1 MSEPAAPHSSP
12 TTTRPRLSRN
22 GTAPPTP
29 SEATTTPA
37 RTLRPAALDRF
48 RTAVAP
54 LRQMM
59 RRTFRR
65 K

>member
-1 MSEPAAPHSSP
+1 MTEPAAPHP
-12 TTTRPRLSRN
+12 GTTTTRA
-22 GTAPPTP
+22 APVPQRHRAASTIRRH
-29 SEATTTPA
+29 ETPA
-37 RTLRPAALDRF
+37 RTQRPAVLDRF
-48 RTAVAP
+48 RMAVAP